1 LIIQSVRISCC
12 NDVAAFCPVIVRHSS
27 SAPIQAYTL

>member
-12 NDVAAFCPVIVRHSS
+12 NDVAALLRVIVRHSS
-27 SAPIQAYTL
+27 SAPIQACSL